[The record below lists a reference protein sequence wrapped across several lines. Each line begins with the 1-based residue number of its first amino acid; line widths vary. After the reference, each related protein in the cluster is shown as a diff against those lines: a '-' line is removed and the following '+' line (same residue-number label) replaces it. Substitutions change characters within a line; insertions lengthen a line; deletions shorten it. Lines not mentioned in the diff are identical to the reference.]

1 MAYRI
6 SNAYN
11 MYDLMIDLVDNVL
24 RKTPAKEKHPL
35 FDNVL
40 PDHEAVDELYG
51 HATGVHYAP
60 GLFEVLTTTKAP
72 PNDFFESTP
81 AASTFKKKKFSVY
94 NVVMKFGLQTEHY
107 FGEAA
112 CSDTGHRGRMSNYNT
127 GHNMPHRV
135 ALRVSQGWTIS
146 HVGFI
151 AWMDLP
157 TFAYIPRLRLLT
169 LAIEATMT
177 YAFWGLAWDKTK
189 SHGGKADFCLFDR
202 LELDY
207 AGLCTHPSIYEAV
220 HSAFGLSDEE
230 VIALQSEMALRRKE
244 AVPKSR
250 NKAKLER
257 PEEYKAMMSRQRAE
271 FIVLNPEKVK
281 AIDKKHK
288 VKANAEAKRLRKF
301 DCKPCGGN
309 FPQIKTLARHLVTKT
324 HIQTVGP
331 EAAHRCADCGYEY
344 PDEPAMTMQI
354 VRTHLYT
361 PMHKAAKA
369 AQVIAR
375 EVNSGKQSD
384 VVQVDPDLESDTE
397 LTDYSEI
404 DLDDLS
410 FKPVAKSSS
419 ASILEPAVLK
429 SSSISTST
437 VKSTVVKSSSIS
449 TVKSSSTSTV
459 KSGSTSVAKSSS
471 SASTVKSVNKK
482 TVTLTHFFKKI
493 KRESDSQ

>member
-6 SNAYN
+6 SNADN

-35 FDNVL
+35 FDEVL

-60 GLFEVLTTTKAP
+60 GLFEVLTSTKAP
-72 PNDFFESTP
+72 SNDFLESTP
-81 AASTFKKKKFSVY
+81 AASTFKKKKFAIY
-94 NVVMKFGLQTEHY
+94 NLAMRYGSEIEHY
-107 FGEAA
+107 FGDAA
-112 CSDTGHRGRMSNYNT
+112 CSATGHKNRMWDYNT
-127 GHNMPHRV
+127 SHNLSSRV
-135 ALRVSQGWTIS
+135 ALRLSQGWTIS
-146 HVGFI
+146 HIGFI
-151 AWMDLP
+151 AWMDVP

-257 PEEYKAMMSRQRAE
+257 PEEYKAMMNTQRAN
-271 FIVLNPEKVK
+271 FVAKNPERTKEIGKKWADKDAAESVLKSKYSCGPCKKNYPQKKTYIGHLISPTHSTKVGPKSTRYCLDCNVKYDKLDYATVK
-281 AIDKKHK
+281 AHIDSQAHK
-288 VKANAEAKRLRKF
+288 DV
-301 DCKPCGGN
+301 
-309 FPQIKTLARHLVTKT
+309 
-324 HIQTVGP
+324 
-331 EAAHRCADCGYEY
+331 
-344 PDEPAMTMQI
+344 
-354 VRTHLYT
+354 
-361 PMHKAAKA
+361 KA
-369 AQVIAR
+369 AQYAATQTAP
-375 EVNSGKQSD
+375 E
-384 VVQVDPDLESDTE
+384 VDPDLESDTE

-410 FKPVAKSSS
+410 FKPASKSSP
-419 ASILEPAVLK
+419 ASTVEPAAPK
-429 SSSISTST
+429 SSSIST
-437 VKSTVVKSSSIS
+437 S

-459 KSGSTSVAKSSS
+459 KSGSTSVVKSSS